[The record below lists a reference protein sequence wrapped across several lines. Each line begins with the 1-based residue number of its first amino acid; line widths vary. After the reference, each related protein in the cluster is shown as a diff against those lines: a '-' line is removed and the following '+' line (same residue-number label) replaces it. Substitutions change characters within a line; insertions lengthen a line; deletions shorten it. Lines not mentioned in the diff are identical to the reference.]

1 MQNQNLNAFLSPRQ
15 QFLRGNPP
23 PPDFHLSQVGSTP
36 QIPHFKDHASGLNSP
51 YFVTANMSMVSEKS
65 IRGVVR
71 TQDSRLL
78 RAMPD
83 HPSKA
88 NSIVDNGDFRKDA
101 SSQRI
106 DNKYGL
112 EVRKIDRTPRNSH
125 TEAEHKPA
133 SLRGNHAYL
142 SPSDKHLLLEKRSI
156 DYRTVQPEYTQTLAN
171 NTVGTPQPGLPK
183 NMHSLQSLL
192 VGQPNVVF
200 QNVVVPKPSIKVEK
214 EVVVQEF
221 AERRREAQS
230 DELRGRLKGVQ
241 QVAPEVVEI
250 EIENV
255 GVYEGTLRNNA
266 LHGFGRLFDAKQR
279 LVFEGEF
286 ADNNFEGVGIQYNY
300 AEDSQSKGQ
309 MALGMAL
316 PSNWVCFEGLF
327 HNGLR
332 SGMGSLYF
340 ADGSRFHGDFD
351 SNAANG
357 YGRYVRNNEVVRG
370 AWRDNVHLPN

>member
-1 MQNQNLNAFLSPRQ
+1 MSQLGSNPHIPSF
-15 QFLRGNPP
+15 RGNVSVV
-23 PPDFHLSQVGSTP
+23 D
-36 QIPHFKDHASGLNSP
+36 SP
-51 YFVTANMSMVSEKS
+51 YFMTANASIHSEKN
-65 IRGVVR
+65 IRNVVR
-71 TQDSRLL
+71 VQDNRVLKPMQDNPAKS
-78 RAMPD
+78 
-83 HPSKA
+83 H
-88 NSIVDNGDFRKDA
+88 SILENGDFRKDV
-101 SSQRI
+101 SSHKI

-112 EVRKIDRTPRNSH
+112 EVRKMDRTPRNSH
-125 TEAEHKPA
+125 TESEHNPL
-133 SLRGNHAYL
+133 SMRNNNVFL
-142 SPSDKHLLLEKRSI
+142 SPVDKSSLVEKKSI
-156 DYRTVQPEYTQTLAN
+156 DYRILQPEYTQTMTT
-171 NTVGTPQPGLPK
+171 NTITSSQPGLPK
-183 NMHSLQSLL
+183 SNSSMQSLF

-221 AERRREAQS
+221 PNPRKEAPVE
-230 DELRGRLKGVQ
+230 ELKNKIKAVH
-241 QVAPEVVEI
+241 QVAAEVVEI

-255 GVYEGTLRNNA
+255 GVYEGSLKNNA
-266 LHGFGRLFDAKQR
+266 LNGFGRLFDAKKR

-300 AEDSQSKGQ
+300 PEDNQAKIQ

-316 PSNWVCFEGLF
+316 PTNWVRFEGLF

-351 SNAANG
+351 SNKANG
-357 YGRYVRNNEVVRG
+357 YGRYVKNNEVVRG